1 MLCGLISG
9 LIAQGYEIKKSILS
23 AILIQRIISHT
34 KNKSIVEDF
43 IELIPKALNLLK
55 KNN

>member
-1 MLCGLISG
+1 MWFNFG

-55 KNN
+55 K